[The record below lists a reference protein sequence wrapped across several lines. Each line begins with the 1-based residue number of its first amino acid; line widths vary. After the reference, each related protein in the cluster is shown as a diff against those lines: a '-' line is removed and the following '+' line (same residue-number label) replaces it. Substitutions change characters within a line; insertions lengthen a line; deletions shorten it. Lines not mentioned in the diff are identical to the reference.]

1 MIAAAMLRTRL
12 LTSLAFNLAIAV
24 WVFHDARARRARK
37 PGFAAVLALV
47 WGPLGLGLWMS
58 DRPLRQD
65 EQRRG
70 GAAAIARGFLIGWAA
85 LLPAMFVLAMQ
96 VAEHRAAVPGSLG
109 RQIGILPAT
118 AVVTSMFWG
127 GPALLAL
134 VFGPFGRRAP
144 SSTAPPR
151 RRVAAILGGR
161 RAAGASSAGLRLC
174 RAETCCYEPDAR

>member
-1 MIAAAMLRTRL
+1 MLRTRL
-12 LTSLAFNLAIAV
+12 LTSLAFNLAIAL

-37 PGFAAVLALV
+37 PVFAAALALV

-58 DRPLRQD
+58 DRPLRQG
-65 EQRRG
+65 ERRG
-70 GAAAIARGFLIGWAA
+70 AGAAAIAGGFLIGWLA

-109 RQIGILPAT
+109 RQIGVLPAT

-134 VFGPFGRRAP
+134 AFGHFARPATVEHGTAATHAASLP
-144 SSTAPPR
+144 SW
-151 RRVAAILGGR
+151 VAAW
-161 RAAGASSAGLRLC
+161 AAGAAALACALLMG
-174 RAETCCYEPDAR
+174 